1 MASAA
6 AGYTLFVNAP
16 QKLSAAPA
24 DSIARRKADFNDA
37 FSGKFEDDPLMDKTK
52 LSCDLLVVGGGLAGV
67 CSAISAARHGAKV
80 ILLQD
85 RSRLGGNASSE
96 IRMHPLGVHSQSV
109 GWREG
114 GIMEELR
121 LENAVRNPTFSWEV
135 WDLLLYDKCV
145 SEKNITLYLD
155 TDAYKAEAKNGRITR
170 VWARSDST
178 RNVYEIEPKMVADCS
193 GDSRVAL
200 SAGAEYF
207 SGREGSKLYGESL
220 ADYDKV
226 GTRQGSSLMFT
237 SVEAPRPVP
246 FVAPKWAKKI
256 TPEMLKYRRP
266 SDVAYGMWWIE
277 LGGVYDAIKDAE
289 LLRFELLAIVLG
301 VWDYI
306 KNSGKFKGVENRVL
320 SSIGMLPGRRDTFRI
335 KGDYVMKQNDIEG
348 GWRNFDDAVAVGG
361 WTMDDHPAEGFYAF
375 DRRPCKQTKIPSPYN
390 IPFSSL
396 YSSNIENLMMAGR
409 NISCS
414 HVAFTSTRVMA
425 TCAAMGQALG
435 TAAATCAALG
445 ITPRQ
450 LRKNPTR
457 LKVLQ
462 QTLLADDQ
470 TILGVAD
477 TTPNLAKSAK
487 ISASDSAGGSKPENV
502 VSGVN
507 IDSPK
512 TNNNR
517 WVAPCGS
524 RGAWISFEFDAPQKV
539 SEVALVFESGW
550 NILTQSGETVRLKNM
565 IAGAQPTVV
574 KDYKII
580 GTNGKGE
587 KTVLADVKG
596 NYLKTRKHRFA
607 AGKFAE
613 IALEISATNGS
624 ADAIVKSVKIS

>member
-266 SDVAYGMWWIE
+266 SDVAYGLWWI
-277 LGGVYDAIKDAE
+277 
-289 LLRFELLAIVLG
+289 
-301 VWDYI
+301 
-306 KNSGKFKGVENRVL
+306 
-320 SSIGMLPGRRDTFRI
+320 
-335 KGDYVMKQNDIEG
+335 
-348 GWRNFDDAVAVGG
+348 
-361 WTMDDHPAEGFYAF
+361 
-375 DRRPCKQTKIPSPYN
+375 
-390 IPFSSL
+390 
-396 YSSNIENLMMAGR
+396 
-409 NISCS
+409 
-414 HVAFTSTRVMA
+414 
-425 TCAAMGQALG
+425 
-435 TAAATCAALG
+435 
-445 ITPRQ
+445 
-450 LRKNPTR
+450 
-457 LKVLQ
+457 
-462 QTLLADDQ
+462 
-470 TILGVAD
+470 
-477 TTPNLAKSAK
+477 
-487 ISASDSAGGSKPENV
+487 
-502 VSGVN
+502 
-507 IDSPK
+507 
-512 TNNNR
+512 
-517 WVAPCGS
+517 
-524 RGAWISFEFDAPQKV
+524 
-539 SEVALVFESGW
+539 
-550 NILTQSGETVRLKNM
+550 
-565 IAGAQPTVV
+565 
-574 KDYKII
+574 
-580 GTNGKGE
+580 
-587 KTVLADVKG
+587 
-596 NYLKTRKHRFA
+596 
-607 AGKFAE
+607 
-613 IALEISATNGS
+613 
-624 ADAIVKSVKIS
+624 